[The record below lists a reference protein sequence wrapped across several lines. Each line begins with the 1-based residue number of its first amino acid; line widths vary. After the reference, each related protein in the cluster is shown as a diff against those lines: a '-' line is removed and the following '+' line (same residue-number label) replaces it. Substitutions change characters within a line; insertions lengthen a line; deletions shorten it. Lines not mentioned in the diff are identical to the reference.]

1 MHHSRVQQEK
11 SRLNQ
16 DIDRLKRLHREYED
30 KYQDLSM
37 KYEAAMKEKM
47 LLKLERDRLVAKS
60 ESLEKTLAAVKQSLH
75 VLNCTS

>member
-11 SRLNQ
+11 NRLTQ
-16 DIDRLKRLHREYED
+16 DIERLKRLHGEYEE

-47 LLKLERDRLVAKS
+47 LLRLEKDRLIAKC
-60 ESLEKTLAAVKQSLH
+60 ESLEKTLATVIFSL
-75 VLNCTS
+75 